1 MCAYAIN
8 IQNVFP
14 VYIGVSSRK
23 CSWYGHNQQFNNS
36 QDKTDIQAA
45 LEEFKAKENDSD

>member
-23 CSWYGHNQQFNNS
+23 CSWYGHNS
-36 QDKTDIQAA
+36 RDKTDIQAA